1 MLILEIQNKFSRDNS
16 DSIEI
21 PVDDIPFYDDVVR
34 FHLNADINSP
44 KIDKN
49 KLYVCIRDTFQTPP
63 PRYERIL
70 RMKYTHRLSWRQI
83 GQKLGGVDGQPITG
97 DGVKESTKNSNIKFY
112 KRVKSKYLFYDR

>member
-49 KLYVCIRDTFQTPP
+49 KV
-63 PRYERIL
+63 
-70 RMKYTHRLSWRQI
+70 
-83 GQKLGGVDGQPITG
+83 
-97 DGVKESTKNSNIKFY
+97 
-112 KRVKSKYLFYDR
+112 